1 MSTSQT
7 SIPKKQSNN
16 DLTQTELAVLR
27 KASNY
32 SDKGIAKNNFDLS

>member
-7 SIPKKQSNN
+7 SIPKKQPNN
-16 DLTQTELAVLR
+16 DLTQKELAVLR

-32 SDKGIAKNNFDLS
+32 SDKGREE